1 MKKLILLCVLLLFTA
16 LTVFP
21 GESTDGVFALKEAYM
36 SSGLNKDGSPKARV
50 SAYPPSAKMLAAI
63 AECSNVTDRTKIT
76 FFWYYLESPSERI
89 KFAEKTVKSPIQA
102 ALITFSSTVEIEKPW
117 PEGNYAVD
125 VYAAGNKKP
134 LATILFSVRQEV
146 QNKPAPGKKVEKKP
160 SPQPS
165 TEGVFWTP
173 KDAAAEKQAREKLEK
188 TAAEKET
195 LFWKNPEDFSAA
207 LEFASACAALNDAA
221 SLALAKALYE
231 GLAEASPSD
240 TVLAGLADCYAR
252 LFLYEKA
259 FTAALR
265 RTWNPLVS
273 PTGAVSQ
280 IVFFAGVAGDW
291 DRGIDYLERILAD
304 REDERED
311 TLLALASL
319 YAEKAAAAQDP
330 SVQKEYRKTADEIL
344 DRVIDSLPSFSPTA
358 KDALVLKNEL
368 ERR

>member
-1 MKKLILLCVLLLFTA
+1 MKKSLLLCVLFLITA
-16 LTVFP
+16 LAVLP
-21 GESTDGVFALKEAYM
+21 GESADGVLALKEAYM

-50 SAYPPSAKMLAAI
+50 SAYVPSTRMLAAI
-63 AECSNVTDRTKIT
+63 AECTNVTDQTKIR
-76 FFWYYLESPSERI
+76 FVWYFLESPSEKI
-89 KFAEKTVKSPIQA
+89 KFVEKTVKSPIQV
-102 ALITFSSTVEIEKPW
+102 ALMTFSSTVEIEKPW
-117 PEGNYAVD
+117 PEGNYAVE
-125 VYAAGNKKP
+125 VYAVGNKKP
-134 LATILFSVRQEV
+134 LTTILFSVRPEIQTIPPPE
-146 QNKPAPGKKVEKKP
+146 KKVKKKP
-160 SPQPS
+160 SSQPS

-195 LFWKNPEDFSAA
+195 LFSDNPEDFSAA

-252 LFLYEKA
+252 LYLYEKA
-259 FTAALR
+259 FTTALR

-319 YAEKAAAAQDP
+319 YAEKAAGAQDAA
-330 SVQKEYRKTADEIL
+330 VQKDCRKTAKEIV

-358 KDALVLKNEL
+358 QDALVLKKEL

>member
-1 MKKLILLCVLLLFTA
+1 MKKSLLLCVLFLVTA
-16 LTVFP
+16 LAVLP
-21 GESTDGVFALKEAYM
+21 GESADGVLALKEAYM
-36 SSGLNKDGSPKARV
+36 STGLNKDGSPKARV
-50 SAYPPSAKMLAAI
+50 PAYVPSTRMLAAI
-63 AECSNVTDRTKIT
+63 AECTNVTDRTKIT
-76 FFWYYLESPSERI
+76 FLWYYLESPSKRI

-102 ALITFSSTVEIEKPW
+102 AFMTFSSTVEIEKPW

-125 VYAAGNKKP
+125 VYVAGNKKP
-134 LATILFSVRQEV
+134 LTTILFPIRKEV
-146 QNKPAPGKKVEKKP
+146 KNKPAPGKKVEKKP
-160 SPQPS
+160 SPQSSP
-165 TEGVFWTP
+165 EGVFWTP
-173 KDAAAEKQAREKLEK
+173 KDAAAEKQNREKLEK
-188 TAAEKET
+188 TAVEKEA
-195 LFWKNPEDFSAA
+195 LFWKNPEDFTAA

-231 GLAEASPSD
+231 GLAETSPSD

-265 RTWNPLVS
+265 RTWNPLVP

-319 YAEKAAAAQDP
+319 YAEKARAAQDP
-330 SVQKEYRKTADEIL
+330 AVQKECRKTADEIL
-344 DRVIDSLPSFSPTA
+344 DRVIDSLPSFSPA
-358 KDALVLKNEL
+358 AQNALVLKKEL